1 MRLFKTA
8 AQLAG
13 AASALASNSSS
24 TPTAKTINGTYAG
37 RHLAGWDQDVFLGI
51 PFAQPPVG
59 RLRFRWPQSLN
70 TSFSEVR
77 DANEYGHTCIQQKST
92 LGITDNNDEDCLNL
106 NIVRPSG
113 YTNTSS
119 PLPVLVWIYGG
130 GLSAGSGADPQYN
143 LSGIVKTAADAGQP
157 MIGVSINYRLSIWGF
172 LQSAQLLAEGS
183 ANAGLLDQ
191 RLALRWV
198 QENIGAFGGDPSRVT
213 AWGESAGA
221 QSIALQMHAYG
232 GRDDGLFSR
241 AILESGG
248 PTGASL
254 NTLPHYNAAMEN
266 LTRTVG
272 CWGASDPL
280 SCLRD
285 LPAATLHA
293 ARPSQVWN
301 PLVDGDFLTAYPSD
315 LRAEGSFVKVALLTG
330 ANTDEGTSFSLKY
343 NLDNDTALANSLL
356 SWRNYALSPPTVR
369 RLLAL
374 YPDDATTPK
383 PPFHVAPSEPFA
395 QYGTQWRRSGAIG
408 GDLVMV
414 AQRRGMAEAYAAAEQ
429 DVWSYRFDTPLWNA
443 PAATGANH
451 FCNVVFSFQNI
462 SGALGPYPS
471 YKELS
476 LGIGRAYA
484 NFVATGDP
492 NGRTNGTGEAVA
504 ALPHWPKYELAA
516 PVNMVL
522 IANGSFVEDDTWRK
536 EGIAYINT
544 HGVLRELLS

>member
-1 MRLFKTA
+1 MRLFNA
-8 AQLAG
+8 IVLLAG
-13 AASALASNSSS
+13 AASALSDNSS

-37 RHLAGWDQDVFLGI
+37 RRLADWDQEVFLGI
-51 PFAQPPVG
+51 PFAQPPIG
-59 RLRFRWPQSLN
+59 QLRFRWPQSLN

-77 DANEYGHTCIQQKST
+77 DATRYGHTCIQQKST

-113 YTNTSS
+113 YTNTS
-119 PLPVLVWIYGG
+119 LPVLIWIYGG

-143 LSGIVKTAADAGQP
+143 LSGIVKTSTDSGQP
-157 MIGVSINYRLSIWGF
+157 LIAISINYRLSIWGF

-198 QENIGAFGGDPSRVT
+198 QENIAGFGGDPARVT
-213 AWGESAGA
+213 VWGESAGA

-232 GRDDGLFSR
+232 GRDDGLFAG

-248 PTGASL
+248 TTGASL
-254 NTLPHYNAAMEN
+254 NPLPHYNAAVEN

-285 LPAATLHA
+285 LPAAALHA

-301 PLVDGDFLTAYPSD
+301 PLVDGDFLPAYPSD
-315 LRAEGSFVKVALLTG
+315 LRGQGRFVRVPVLAG
-330 ANTDEGTSFSLKY
+330 ANTDEGTSFSLKS
-343 NLDNDTALANSLL
+343 NLDNETALANALL
-356 SWRNYALSPPTVR
+356 SWRNYALSPPTIR

-383 PPFHVAPSEPFA
+383 PPFHVDPAEPFA

-414 AQRRGMAEAYAAAEQ
+414 APRRAMAEAYAGAGQ

-443 PAATGANH
+443 SATTGANH

-462 SGALGPYPS
+462 SGALGPYPA

-484 NFVATGDP
+484 NFVATGNP
-492 NGRTNGTGEAVA
+492 NGKANETSGVHEAA
-504 ALPHWPKYELAA
+504 ALPYWPKYDLAA

-522 IANGSFVEDDTWRK
+522 SANGSFVEDDTWRK